1 MKFMLATAA
10 VAAICAGVPALAF
23 AQDTNEVSENG
34 VYGDLG
40 WSHVMTHGAD
50 TDGIQGRVGARFYRF
65 FGIEGEIGGGLSN
78 GSNTVDFTSGTPPV
92 TTPTSVGV
100 KQTLAGAVYGVGFLP
115 ITHRFDLLARVGYG
129 GSRYDVS
136 PNGMTSYR
144 VTENGIRYG
153 VGGEYFLDGKNG
165 IRVDYT
171 REHMGNLDDTPGFFP
186 ARNANVWAVSYA
198 HRF

>member
-92 TTPTSVGV
+92 ND
-100 KQTLAGAVYGVGFLP
+100 Q
-115 ITHRFDLLARVGYG
+115 I
-129 GSRYDVS
+129 
-136 PNGMTSYR
+136 
-144 VTENGIRYG
+144 
-153 VGGEYFLDGKNG
+153 
-165 IRVDYT
+165 
-171 REHMGNLDDTPGFFP
+171 
-186 ARNANVWAVSYA
+186 
-198 HRF
+198 